1 MSTFAAVKCWLLIIW
16 ALFPLALTAGTARP
30 ADLSSPIDEASF
42 HRGILRPVGWLMDY
56 LKNAN
61 RETGRPFD
69 CSFICG
75 PTYKSTTSFALGGG
89 MTGLYKWDR
98 NDPALQ
104 QSSVNLFFNASVTG
118 MLKLSLEG
126 HNYMRGDRQRWDY
139 ELYVE
144 NLPTDFWGI
153 GYRNGVRNENKSS
166 YHQIRASFKPNY
178 LFRLAPSFYLGPE
191 LRFQHS
197 HSFKVRRPDY
207 LEGQQYDITSTGLGI
222 AVQYDSRDF
231 ALNAY
236 RGNFIRIEQLFFPKF
251 MNTYWFN
258 STELTI
264 RSYRQAWRGGVL
276 AMDLH
281 GLFNYGGPVPWTM
294 LSLVGGNGRMRG
306 YYEGRYRDRNILEG
320 QVELRQHLFGRFGC
334 VVWAGAANVFHDRR
348 HIYMNEVLPSVG
360 TGVRWEFKRRVNI
373 RLDFGLTKNKPGFEF
388 SINEAF

>member
-197 HSFKVRRPDY
+197 HSF
-207 LEGQQYDITSTGLGI
+207 
-222 AVQYDSRDF
+222 
-231 ALNAY
+231 
-236 RGNFIRIEQLFFPKF
+236 
-251 MNTYWFN
+251 
-258 STELTI
+258 
-264 RSYRQAWRGGVL
+264 
-276 AMDLH
+276 
-281 GLFNYGGPVPWTM
+281 
-294 LSLVGGNGRMRG
+294 
-306 YYEGRYRDRNILEG
+306 
-320 QVELRQHLFGRFGC
+320 
-334 VVWAGAANVFHDRR
+334 
-348 HIYMNEVLPSVG
+348 
-360 TGVRWEFKRRVNI
+360 
-373 RLDFGLTKNKPGFEF
+373 
-388 SINEAF
+388 